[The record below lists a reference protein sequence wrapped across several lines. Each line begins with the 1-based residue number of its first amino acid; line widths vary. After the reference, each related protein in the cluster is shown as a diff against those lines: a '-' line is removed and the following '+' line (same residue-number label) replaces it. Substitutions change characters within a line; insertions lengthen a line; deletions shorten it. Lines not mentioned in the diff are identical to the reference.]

1 MGTVTFLN
9 AHPVLTVFA
18 VAVIA
23 ALLAELPIGISVPVG
38 VLQLVLGIVIGPH
51 VLGLVDVDAFLALM
65 AHYGTC
71 ALFFM
76 AGMELDLDRV
86 RGRPLSLALQGWL
99 VSLLLGI
106 TAAGLLHVI
115 PLVHAPV
122 FIAVALTT
130 TALGLLVPV
139 LRDGGDLETPFGRH
153 VLAAAAAGE
162 LGPVMVM
169 SLVFAHGYNQ
179 WQEAG
184 LMLGFVVLA
193 ASCAL
198 VALGARPPR
207 LVAFLAR
214 GLHKSAQLP
223 VLLSM
228 LLLVGFV
235 VLAEEIGLETALGAF
250 AAGMVF
256 GLATRDQGGQLIR
269 TKIEAVMFGF
279 LIPFFY
285 VVNGMRFDLT
295 GLLASTTAMLLMP
308 LFLCLLVVVR
318 GIPAWLYRADLGPGE
333 WVPFVLYTSVAL
345 PILLAVTHIGVQSGR
360 MSSDLAAALVGAGII
375 SVLLFPALALRLR
388 ARTVRPGAETTKARP

>member
-1 MGTVTFLN
+1 MTFLN
-9 AHPVLTVFA
+9 AHPFLMIIA

-23 ALLAELPIGISVPVG
+23 ALLAEVPIGIRLPVG
-38 VLQLVLGIVIGPH
+38 VLQLALGIAIGPH
-51 VLGLVDVDAFLALM
+51 VLGLAEVDAILTIM

-86 RGRPLSLALQGWL
+86 RGRPLSLALQGWI
-99 VSLLLGI
+99 VSLGLGI
-106 TAAGLLHVI
+106 AAAGLLHVF

-122 FIAVALTT
+122 FIAIALTT

-139 LRDGGDLETPFGRH
+139 LRDSADLDTSFGRH

-162 LGPVMVM
+162 LGPVMLM
-169 SLVFAHGYNQ
+169 SLVFAHGFSG

-184 LMLGFVVLA
+184 LMLGFVILA
-193 ASCAL
+193 TICAL

-207 LVAFLAR
+207 LLAFLAR
-214 GLHKSAQLP
+214 GLYKSAQLP

-228 LLLVGFV
+228 LLLAGFA
-235 VLAEEIGLETALGAF
+235 VLAEEVGLETALGAF

-256 GLATRDQGGQLIR
+256 GLATRDQGGQVIR
-269 TKIEAVMFGF
+269 IKIEAVMFGF

-295 GLLASTTAMLLMP
+295 GLLASTTALLLVP
-308 LFLCLLVVVR
+308 VFLCLLVIVR
-318 GIPAWLYRADLGPGE
+318 GVPAWLYRSDLAPGE
-333 WVPFVLYTSVAL
+333 WAPFVLYTSVAL
-345 PILLAVTHIGVQSGR
+345 PILIAVTHIGVQTGR
-360 MSSDLAAALVGAGII
+360 MNSDVAAALVGAGII

-388 ARTVRPGAETTKARP
+388 ARTVPRSAEATDARP